1 MDSVLLP
8 ESILSAPTPSAKD
21 GVSAAVE
28 RAHRS
33 WGCLLACEAGVLLQL
48 PQVVQATAQNLLQR
62 FYWRKS
68 LKDPR
73 FDAFTVAMTCVF
85 LATKIEE
92 TPRKLRTC
100 CTPSRAL
107 PPAEVRSRSRSSNSA
122 AVAAAAAAAAAAA
135 GAEEE

>member
-1 MDSVLLP
+1 MDGGRVDSVLLP

-92 TPRKLRTC
+92 TPRKLRYVLYAFH
-100 CTPSRAL
+100 PSYPLVVSSICDSASHL
-107 PPAEVRSRSRSSNSA
+107 PKCVKFFYR
-122 AVAAAAAAAAAAA
+122 
-135 GAEEE
+135 